1 MGFGPNF
8 ESVLEAARLGT
19 DWAWAAIYRE
29 IAGPVTGFLRAR
41 GVDEPLEVTGHVFF
55 DVSRNIQSF
64 DGDEEDFRVYVF
76 EFAYQRMDDARYA
89 DAPPRSRLADRVLD
103 RIRRDISVLDPV
115 TEDAA
120 APIDSEPVRRAF
132 ELLSQEQRDVI
143 SLRAVAGLSVEQTA
157 EVVSQSAAT
166 VREAQRKAIARLAR
180 SNIQE
185 VLTP

>member
-1 MGFGPNF
+1 M
-8 ESVLEAARLGT
+8 
-19 DWAWAAIYRE
+19 
-29 IAGPVTGFLRAR
+29 
-41 GVDEPLEVTGHVFF
+41 
-55 DVSRNIQSF
+55 
-64 DGDEEDFRVYVF
+64 
-76 EFAYQRMDDARYA
+76 
-89 DAPPRSRLADRVLD
+89 
-103 RIRRDISVLDPV
+103 